1 MKVEIFGLP
10 ELEAGLAALA
20 GRVQGRD
27 MLESVG
33 VTLTENVRMTFV
45 AGTSPYGVKWLP
57 LKFRRGDPL
66 RDTGRLMNS
75 ITHRVA
81 ADGVEVGTNVPY
93 AGVHQ
98 FGYAVLKAR
107 LGSKQVRR
115 GPRIPARPFFP
126 NAAQGLPTAWE
137 REVTDLVSRAIAARI
152 TGGGL

>member
-33 VTLTENVRMTFV
+33 VALTENVRMTFI

-75 ITHRVA
+75 ITHRIA

-107 LGSKQVRR
+107 IGSKQVRR
-115 GPRIPARPFFP
+115 GARIPARPFFP
-126 NAAQGLPTAWE
+126 NSAQGLPVAWE
-137 REVTDLVSRAIAARI
+137 REITDIVARAIIARI
-152 TGGGL
+152 GGRR